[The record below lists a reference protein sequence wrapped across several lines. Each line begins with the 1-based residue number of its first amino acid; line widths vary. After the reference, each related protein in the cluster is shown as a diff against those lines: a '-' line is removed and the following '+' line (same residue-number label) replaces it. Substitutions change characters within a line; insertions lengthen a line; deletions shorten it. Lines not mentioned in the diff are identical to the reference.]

1 MNETEGTLAG
11 DGGLR
16 LVTDDVEC
24 DPAKAF
30 ALQQVGEGD
39 CFEGVAG
46 ETVFGDA
53 IGEVCE
59 LDGAGAELLG
69 GALCGAHMTNG
80 TPGQ

>member
-69 GALCGAHMTNG
+69 GALCGAHMKNG